1 MMVPDYALI
10 AEVILYSEGFNESK
24 LLARKMVQMYKLCSE
39 QLSQQDHYD
48 FGMRAVKSVLV
59 MAGALKR
66 ASPDQS
72 EDITLICA
80 LRDSNLPKFLAD
92 DVMLFKGILGDLFP
106 GVELPVIDYGAM
118 EEAIVHCMK
127 QKNLQPVPALISK
140 NIQLYETMV
149 VRWGVMLVGPT
160 GGGKTSVLH
169 TLADAL
175 TKLYDDGVSGPNYR
189 NVRIQVSLILIFY
202 LQFMGVNV

>member
-1 MMVPDYALI
+1 M
-10 AEVILYSEGFNESK
+10 
-24 LLARKMVQMYKLCSE
+24 
-39 QLSQQDHYD
+39 
-48 FGMRAVKSVLV
+48 
-59 MAGALKR
+59 KR

-92 DVMLFKGILGDLFP
+92 DVQLFKGILGDLFP
-106 GVELPVIDYGAM
+106 GVELPAADYGAL
-118 EEAIVHCMK
+118 ERAIIDCMAA
-127 QKNLQPVPALISK
+127 KNLQPVPALVTK

-160 GGGKTSVLH
+160 GGGKSSVLH

-175 TKLYDDGVSGPNYR
+175 TKLFTDQTTGPNYR
-189 NVRIQVSLILIFY
+189 EVVIQTLNPKAITLDELYGAVNSMTLEWKDGLLGLAVRAA
-202 LQFMGVNV
+202 VNASTENEVHQW